1 MKKFIDYLLLKTTLR
16 QRMVNVKEMMDLSE
30 VTDVYAKYVC
40 KMHNRSKWWM
50 GELTTFYVEIGQSFM
65 NGYIKALHDNGLEF
79 KNGLVKKR
87 DITHDMPIGAL
98 EYYREDAIE
107 EIKNKAADI
116 LQKVLEKYET
126 SKTNIATIVSDF
138 KKEIEK
144 LEE

>member
-1 MKKFIDYLLLKTTLR
+1 MKKLINYLLLKTTLR
-16 QRMVNVKEMMDLSE
+16 QRMVNVKEMMNLSE
-30 VTDVYAKYVC
+30 VTDVYAEYVC
-40 KMHNRSKWWM
+40 KMHHKSKWCI
-50 GELTTFYVEIGQSFM
+50 GGLTTFYVEIGHSFM

-98 EYYREDAIE
+98 EYYRKDAIE
-107 EIKNKAADI
+107 ETKNKAADI
-116 LQKVLEKYET
+116 LQKILEKYET
-126 SKTNIATIVSDF
+126 SKTNIAIIVSDF

>member
-1 MKKFIDYLLLKTTLR
+1 MKNLIEYFLLTKMLR
-16 QRMVNVKEMMDLSE
+16 KRMVAIKETMDLAE
-30 VTDVYAKYVC
+30 VTDVYSEYVC
-40 KMHNRSKWWM
+40 KMHNQSKWWM
-50 GELTTFYVEIGQSFM
+50 GGLSIFYVEIGQSFM

-79 KNGLVKKR
+79 RNGLVKKR

-98 EYYREDAIE
+98 EYYREDAIKE
-107 EIKNKAADI
+107 TKDMAVDM

>member
-1 MKKFIDYLLLKTTLR
+1 MGKIIDYLLLKTGLH
-16 QRMVNVKEMMDLSE
+16 QRMVNVKEMMDLAE
-30 VTDVYAKYVC
+30 VTDIYAEYVC
-40 KMHNRSKWWM
+40 KMYNKAKWCM
-50 GELTTFYVEIGQSFM
+50 GELTPFYVEVGQSFM

-98 EYYREDAIE
+98 EYYREDVIKE
-107 EIKNKAADI
+107 TKNKAANV

>member
-1 MKKFIDYLLLKTTLR
+1 MGKFIDYLLLKTGLR
-16 QRMVNVKEMMDLSE
+16 QRMVEVKEMMDLAE

-40 KMHNRSKWWM
+40 KMHNRSKWFM

-98 EYYREDAIE
+98 EYYREDAIKE
-107 EIKNKAADI
+107 TKNKAVDV

-126 SKTNIATIVSDF
+126 SKTNIATIINDF
-138 KKEIEK
+138 KKS
-144 LEE
+144 L